1 MTMLLLT
8 ILVALL
14 IYWMIWVKDN
24 HDDDDF

>member
-8 ILVALL
+8 ILVALV
-14 IYWMIWVKDN
+14 IYWMIWAKDN